1 MRHQGVRGYDVYCH
15 VRNPDQ
21 VYQNIEKQSKEI
33 SEKEVRIKLV
43 SREDSAKLSEVK
55 EKWCGDYFKRYFEQE
70 AQDGPLVL
78 PQIQRGINKIV
89 DSMEIWCS
97 KANVSSNLKG
107 LVVHNFNVLK
117 FLKIFLYDKLDTRKL
132 CKELDIKDFRSTSI
146 PIVIVYNPKERV
158 ILLIRKSGGKDLS
171 EEMEFCSGGMKIF
184 LLLFGEECRQNKV
197 KVICLLA
204 SNETTYQNLECEDCK
219 KAVVPFEAL
228 ESYES
233 FLPWMSRFSKDCNIK
248 NAKKINKGEV
258 IAVSE
263 KLIGC
268 LAAAPYFKK
277 IPTFTD
283 DADEQMEH
291 VLMLLTRQQ
300 KDIIYSDKKDL
311 IIRGPYGSG
320 KSIVVRKKLEILL
333 NELEKS
339 EKNEVAYFIC
349 HDPKT
354 ALPTDIGRTSKA
366 KIHRNQKGKK
376 LSELIKDI
384 LQEADTENVNL
395 FVDEY
400 DGENLD
406 KEEAETSNRILEE
419 KFKGALLFLYFSQW
433 KRSEM

>member
-1 MRHQGVRGYDVYCH
+1 
-15 VRNPDQ
+15 
-21 VYQNIEKQSKEI
+21 
-33 SEKEVRIKLV
+33 
-43 SREDSAKLSEVK
+43 
-55 EKWCGDYFKRYFEQE
+55 
-70 AQDGPLVL
+70 
-78 PQIQRGINKIV
+78 
-89 DSMEIWCS
+89 
-97 KANVSSNLKG
+97 
-107 LVVHNFNVLK
+107 
-117 FLKIFLYDKLDTRKL
+117 
-132 CKELDIKDFRSTSI
+132 
-146 PIVIVYNPKERV
+146 
-158 ILLIRKSGGKDLS
+158 
-171 EEMEFCSGGMKIF
+171 
-184 LLLFGEECRQNKV
+184 
-197 KVICLLA
+197 
-204 SNETTYQNLECEDCK
+204 
-219 KAVVPFEAL
+219 
-228 ESYES
+228 
-233 FLPWMSRFSKDCNIK
+233 
-248 NAKKINKGEV
+248 
-258 IAVSE
+258 
-263 KLIGC
+263 
-268 LAAAPYFKK
+268 
-277 IPTFTD
+277 
-283 DADEQMEH
+283 MEH

-349 HDPKT
+349 HYPKT